1 VWVAVVVAALAL
13 LVTSCGGG
21 SSSPPTAAGHG
32 SPAEAAAGFVK
43 GINDK
48 DPNEACGYLTP
59 SLQSECT
66 SLFSKPEAAID
77 LELRDFKVV
86 SSKQSGDSATV
97 TVKLSACPA
106 TAAGRSPTCTLLSG
120 GPSGTPGASSKST
133 ESVKATR
140 VNGQWYID

>member
-1 VWVAVVVAALAL
+1 MVGIAL
-13 LVTSCGGG
+13 LVASCGG
-21 SSSPPTAAGHG
+21 SASPSRPAAAGHG
-32 SPAEAAAGFVK
+32 SPAQAAAGFVK
-43 GINDK
+43 GIDDK
-48 DPNEACGYLTP
+48 NPNEACGYVTP

-86 SSKQSGDSATV
+86 SSKQNGHSATV
-97 TVKLSACPA
+97 TVKVSACPA
-106 TAAGRSPTCTLLSG
+106 TAAGGSPTCTLLSG